1 MKVPERIGGYEIERL
16 LGTGSFASVWL
27 GHDPNLGARVAI
39 KVLAD
44 NWGHDLNVHERF
56 LDEARLLWKLDDP
69 RVVRVHSLGELDDG
83 RPYVVM
89 AWADGGSLKD
99 RIAAG
104 PLSADQAIHVLR
116 EVAAGVAVMHE
127 HGFIHRDISPGNVL
141 FRSRRDGTEQVLIGD
156 LGLAKAIAN
165 ASGLTVRAG
174 TPGYMAP
181 EQDSP
186 AAQVSEASDVYAL
199 GVLGTELL
207 GSAATPDVAEVLQ
220 RATQTEPTARQPN
233 ASGFLNDIDRALG
246 AKPAPQVALRPPMP
260 APAATTGQV
269 PLVKRSRRGPGAIK
283 GDVLIPKRS
292 RRGPVLVV
300 LAAAVACLAGVV
312 AWVVNNERQQGAVDR
327 TGRISLDAPVGWR
340 TTGGGWL
347 GQTDSTGRVLPGL
360 AASPDLAQWQTRSA
374 VPGMFVGIR
383 PTGDASAAAA
393 AVVSTQHDG
402 CRAQEPVNQTIN
414 GLPWLVRRWGQCA
427 DGAVYTETTR
437 PLGAG
442 FVYMQIKQT
451 PGSPSAEALIAA
463 VTIKPAG

>member
-56 LDEARLLWKLDDP
+56 LEEARVLWKLDDP
-69 RVVRVHSLGELDDG
+69 HVVRVHSLGELDDG

-99 RIAAG
+99 RLASG
-104 PLSADQAIHVLR
+104 PLLTHQAIHVLR
-116 EVAAGVAVMHE
+116 EVATGVAVMHD

-156 LGLAKAIAN
+156 LGLAKAITH

-181 EQDSP
+181 EQDTP
-186 AAQVSEASDVYAL
+186 AAQVSEATDVYAL

-207 GSAATPDVAEVLQ
+207 GSSATPAVADVLQ
-220 RATQTEPTARQPN
+220 RAAQAEPTDRQPN
-233 ASGFLNDIDRALG
+233 ASGFLHDLDRALG
-246 AKPAPQVALRPPMP
+246 GKTSLLSPEAPQPAMPPPVA
-260 APAATTGQV
+260 TEGQV
-269 PLVKRSRRGPGAIK
+269 
-283 GDVLIPKRS
+283 LIGKRS
-292 RRGPVLVV
+292 RRGPVLVSLV
-300 LAAAVACLAGVV
+300 ALVACLAAAVA
-312 AWVVNNERQQGAVDR
+312 WVGTSERRQGAVDR
-327 TGRISLDAPVGWR
+327 TGRISLITPAGWR
-340 TTGGGWL
+340 ATGGGWL
-347 GQTDSTGRVLPGL
+347 GQTDSDGRTLPGL
-360 AASPDLAQWQTRSA
+360 AASPDLAQWQTQSA

-393 AVVSTQHDG
+393 AVVATQHDG
-402 CRAQEPVNQTIN
+402 CKAQEPVNQTIN
-414 GLPWLVRRWGQCA
+414 GLLWLVGRWGECA

-437 PLGAG
+437 TMEAG

-451 PGSPSAEALIAA
+451 LDSPSAETLIAA
-463 VTIKPAG
+463 VTIKPGA

>member
-27 GHDPNLGARVAI
+27 GHDRNLGARVAI

-56 LDEARLLWKLDDP
+56 LEEARVLWKLDDP
-69 RVVRVHSLGELDDG
+69 HVVRVHSLGELDDG

-99 RIAAG
+99 RLAGG
-104 PLSADQAIHVLR
+104 PLPTDQAIHVLR
-116 EVAAGVAVMHE
+116 EVAAGVVVMHD

-156 LGLAKAIAN
+156 LGLAKAITH

-181 EQDSP
+181 EQDTP
-186 AAQVSEASDVYAL
+186 ASQVSEATDVYAL

-207 GSAATPDVAEVLQ
+207 GGSATPAVANVLQ
-220 RATQTEPTARQPN
+220 RAAQAEPTNRQPN
-233 ASGFLNDIDRALG
+233 ASAFLHDLDRALG
-246 AKPAPQVALRPPMP
+246 GKPTPQPSHEAPPSTLPPPVA
-260 APAATTGQV
+260 AEGQAIS
-269 PLVKRSRRGPGAIK
+269 VKRSRRGA
-283 GDVLIPKRS
+283 
-292 RRGPVLVV
+292 VLVSV
-300 LAAAVACLAGVV
+300 AALVACLAAAVVWVGNNQRRQGV
-312 AWVVNNERQQGAVDR
+312 VDR
-327 TGRISLDAPVGWR
+327 TGRIALDTPIGWR
-340 TTGGGWL
+340 STGGGWL
-347 GQTDSTGRVLPGL
+347 GQTDSAGRVLPGL
-360 AASPDLAQWQTRSA
+360 AASPDLAQWQTQSA

-393 AVVSTQHDG
+393 AAVAIQHNG
-402 CRAQEPVNQTIN
+402 CQAQEPVNQTIN
-414 GLPWLVRRWGQCA
+414 GLLWLVHQWGECT
-427 DGAVYTETTR
+427 DGAVYTEATR
-437 PLGAG
+437 ALGAG

-451 PGSPSAEALIAA
+451 PGSPSAVTLIAA
-463 VTIKPAG
+463 VTIKPGG